1 MMKARWEVEDGYVGK
16 SRPQT
21 TEIDDDAFMDAETED
36 ELMQNVEAYVRDDFD
51 NQISWAFSNWDEL
64 VEYWRETKKP
74 SVEG

>member
-1 MMKARWEVEDGYVGK
+1 MKARWEVEDGYVGK